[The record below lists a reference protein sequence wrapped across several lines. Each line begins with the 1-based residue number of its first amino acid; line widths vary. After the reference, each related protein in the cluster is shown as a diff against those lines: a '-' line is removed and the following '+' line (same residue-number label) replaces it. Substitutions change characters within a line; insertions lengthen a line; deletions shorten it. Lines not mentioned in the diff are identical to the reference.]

1 MSVNKSI
8 INLIGVSLG
17 TYNVKSLLVA
27 VLIASLVLSSSLTII
42 PAEAKQ
48 ESKRVLAFTDEEA
61 KNAVSQGCKVVLET
75 RGLKALVCNP
85 VVADALGLQE
95 DIQMFAVDAGAN
107 QQIGANIVQSN
118 GNTGSGRVIA
128 ILDTGYNYNHQEL
141 SDSYQGGI
149 DYVNGD
155 DYPLDDNGHGSH
167 VAGLITA
174 NGVYP
179 SAKGVAPAA
188 GIIAVKVLDSSGS
201 GRFSTVLAGI
211 NYVLDNYPNVDAISM
226 SLGSSK
232 TFKGTCDNYMP
243 TMTTAINNALSKGII
258 VVIAAGNSGNA
269 GVSFP
274 GCISSALT
282 VGAVDKNDYIASFS
296 GRGSAVDVTAP
307 GVSLISSWF
316 GATNSYNSASGTS
329 MATPVVSGTVALIKS
344 AHPTWSPTQV
354 INAIKSTAKDLG
366 TIGPDSTYGSG
377 RIDADKAVN
386 YSQ

>member
-8 INLIGVSLG
+8 TNLIPVILG
-17 TYNVKSLLVA
+17 IYNAKNVLVA
-27 VLIASLVLSSSLTII
+27 VMIASLVLSSSLTII

-48 ESKRVLAFTDEEA
+48 EGKRVLAFTDEEA
-61 KNAVSQGCKVVLET
+61 KKAVAQGCKVVQET

-107 QQIGANIVQSN
+107 QQIGATTVQTS
-118 GNTGSGRVIA
+118 GNTGAGRVIA
-128 ILDTGYNYNHQEL
+128 ILDTGYNKDHPEL
-141 SDSYQGGI
+141 VSSYAGGY
-149 DYVNGD
+149 DFVNND
-155 DYPLDDNGHGSH
+155 PDPMDDNGHGSH

-174 NGVYP
+174 DGVSS
-179 SAKGVAPAA
+179 SAKGVAPDV
-188 GIIAVKVLDSSGS
+188 GIIAVKVLDASGS
-201 GRFSTVLAGI
+201 GYFSSIISGMNWVI
-211 NYVLDNYPNVDAISM
+211 DNYPNVDAISM

-243 TMTTAINNALSKGII
+243 TMTNAITAAKNKGIT

-269 GVSFP
+269 GVAFP

-282 VGAVDKNDYIASFS
+282 VGAVDKNDNIASFS

-307 GVSLISSWF
+307 GVSLNSSWL
-316 GATNSYNSASGTS
+316 GSSYYTASGTS

-344 AHPTWSPTQV
+344 AHNDWTPNQV
-354 INAIKSTAKDLG
+354 INSITSTAKDLG
-366 TIGPDSTYGSG
+366 AKGFDTSYGYG
-377 RIDADKAVN
+377 RIVASLAVK
-386 YSQ
+386 